1 MLEFHFGGKI
11 RAWKPQMLPIPNMVT
26 TGTAVRHYVCIER
39 EKDKFLRLFRKR
51 QFSETFLFRGLFIE
65 LLIKYISH

>member
-26 TGTAVRHYVCIER
+26 TGTAVRHYVCIKREPLLNWKKTVLKTFL
-39 EKDKFLRLFRKR
+39 EKDSFLRLFIQRVV
-51 QFSETFLFRGLFIE
+51 
-65 LLIKYISH
+65 Y